1 MASARSGV
9 LGQGSFFREKI
20 LLGMSFG
27 EYLRSLVTPFNL
39 VATAILAIGV
49 PCLVYRF
56 AAGLGASTN
65 LSQAY
70 PWGLWIGFDMMTGV
84 VLAAGGFTIGA
95 SVQLLG
101 LKEFHAIE
109 RPAILTAFIGYV
121 MAVVGL
127 LADLGRPWNIVMA
140 IVNAGSA
147 SALFEIAW
155 CVMCYTTVLL
165 LEFTVPFFEW
175 LGWKRIHAILKKS
188 LLGLTVLSVMFS
200 TMHQSALGSLFLLA
214 PTKLH
219 PLWYTPFIFIF
230 FFISAILAGISM
242 VIVESA
248 LSHKVFA
255 TRMEGHEG
263 NHVDV
268 NKLTIGLGKAG
279 AIVAFAYFFLKLQGV
294 VDGHAWGYLWSGYGA
309 LFLVETVGFVLVP
322 SLLFAYGARHE
333 KVKLIRFAGAMTV
346 VGIVFNRLNVSIIA
360 FNWQNPVRYVPSW
373 MEVAVSLS
381 LVTVGVLA
389 FRWVCNRMPIL
400 WEDPAFASRDEK

>member
-1 MASARSGV
+1 MASARAGTLESH
-9 LGQGSFFREKI
+9 SFFREKI
-20 LLGMSFG
+20 LLGMSLPQ
-27 EYLRSLVTPFNL
+27 YLRSLVTPFNV
-39 VATAILAIGV
+39 VATAILAVGV

-175 LGWKRIHAILKKS
+175 LGWRRIHLVLKKA
-188 LLGLTVLSVMFS
+188 LLALTVLSVMFS

-255 TRMEGHEG
+255 RRLEGQPHLD
-263 NHVDV
+263 VDR
-268 NKLTIGLGKAG
+268 LTIGLGKAG

-294 VDGHAWGYLWSGYGA
+294 VDGHAWGHLASGYGA
-309 LFLVETVGFVLVP
+309 LFLLETVGFVLVP
-322 SLLFAYGARHE
+322 SLLYAYGARHG
-333 KVKLIRFAGAMTV
+333 KVALIKRAAVLTIA
-346 VGIVFNRLNVSIIA
+346 GIVLNRLNVSIFA
-360 FNWQNPVRYVPSW
+360 FNWQHPVRYWPSW

-381 LVTVGVLA
+381 LVTIGVLA

-400 WEDPAFASRDEK
+400 YEDPAFSHDE

>member
-1 MASARSGV
+1 MASVRATT
-9 LGQGSFFREKI
+9 LAEHSFFREKI
-20 LLGMSFG
+20 LLGMSLPD
-27 EYLRSLVTPFNL
+27 YLRSLLTPVNA
-39 VATAILAIGV
+39 VAAVILAVGV
-49 PCLVYRF
+49 PSLIYRF

-101 LKEFHAIE
+101 LKEFHPIE

-175 LGWKRIHAILKKS
+175 LGWRRIHTVLKKA
-188 LLGLTVLSVMFS
+188 LLALTVLSVMFS

-242 VIVESA
+242 VIFESA

-255 TRMEGHEG
+255 RRMEGQA
-263 NHVDV
+263 HVDV

-294 VDGHAWGYLWSGYGA
+294 VDGHAWGYLLTPYGA

-322 SLLFAYGARHE
+322 SLLYAYGARNGR
-333 KVKLIRFAGAMTV
+333 VRLVRIAAVMTIA
-346 VGIVFNRLNVSIIA
+346 GIVLNRLNVSIFA
-360 FNWQNPVRYVPSW
+360 FNWQNPVRYWPSW
-373 MEVAVSLS
+373 MEVSVSLA
-381 LVTVGVLA
+381 LVTIGVLA
-389 FRWVCNRMPIL
+389 FRWICNRMPIL
-400 WEDPAFASRDEK
+400 FEDPAFSHED